1 MEDKILKL
9 NLEGHKVYLEIL
21 RIFSNLK
28 NPKIEPYSSLR
39 NRELEVLSV
48 ITYMYNEKYSKIP
61 DKERNTLVFSYD
73 SRQEVADTLGVSNE
87 VVYNIMMDL
96 RKKGFLEKNKVNK
109 KLLIPP
115 IKSLTLKFK

>member
-9 NLEGHKVYLEIL
+9 NLEGYKVYLEIL

-48 ITYMYNEKYSKIP
+48 ITYMHNEKYSKIP

-115 IKSLTLKFK
+115 MKSLTLKFK

>member
-9 NLEGHKVYLEIL
+9 NLEGYKVYLEIL

-48 ITYMYNEKYSKIP
+48 ITYMYNEKYGKIP

-115 IKSLTLKFK
+115 MKSLTLKFK